1 MNLFGN
7 DQAGFTV
14 EYDGDTHAVC
24 VEAWGFWDA
33 PVASSFGPVV
43 RDACRGRPRD
53 STLKLDMS
61 RLKPM
66 RDEGQKSFGTLM
78 GAIRGL
84 GIEEA
89 SVVTGSELT
98 KLQLLRLVAESGAR
112 ERTRFR

>member
-1 MNLFGN
+1 
-7 DQAGFTV
+7 
-14 EYDGDTHAVC
+14 
-24 VEAWGFWDA
+24 
-33 PVASSFGPVV
+33 
-43 RDACRGRPRD
+43 
-53 STLKLDMS
+53 
-61 RLKPM
+61 
-66 RDEGQKSFGTLM
+66 M